1 MPNDPAPGAP
11 EPDGPAPNGLGI
23 DLDRS
28 ADTPL
33 TDQIANSIRSAIAGG
48 RLDAGARL
56 PSWRDLA
63 AQLGVARGTVR
74 VAYERLTDEQL
85 IVTAGAAGTRV
96 AARPSVA
103 LAAPAVAIA
112 RPLQT
117 MLHAFS
123 APPLPFQMG
132 VPAQDAFPVKLWSRL
147 LARAARDAART
158 PTSYPDPRGD
168 PELRARIAAYVA
180 IARGI
185 RCVPDQILVTGG
197 FRGGLGL
204 AVRALDAAG
213 RTAWMEEPGFP
224 VTRMGL
230 EMAGVRPVPVPVDAQ
245 GLDVAQGVARAPDAA
260 FAVVTPGQQ
269 APLGMTLSRER
280 RQALLRWAAQSGG
293 WIVEDDY
300 LSELQLSGRAGP
312 ALAALDGGRVI
323 HIGTFSKT
331 LSPSL
336 GLGFLIA
343 PVALAARFA
352 EVAACLAPAPNPATQ
367 VAVAALMAD
376 GHYLRHLRRMKR
388 LYVERRDRL
397 RARLGPGAG
406 VEAMAGLAVLLR
418 LPPGCDD
425 VGIARAAVG
434 FGIAPAPLSPW
445 YGGADGRWPGLLL
458 GVTNLADGRVEAACD
473 RLAGLIGGQG

>member
-1 MPNDPAPGAP
+1 MSSDSAPSDL
-11 EPDGPAPNGLGI
+11 EPDGLAI

-28 ADTPL
+28 AATPL
-33 TDQIANSIRSAIAGG
+33 TDQIAGSIRSAIAGG

-85 IVTAGAAGTRV
+85 IITAGAAGTRV
-96 AARPSVA
+96 AARPSGA
-103 LAAPAVAIA
+103 PAAPAAPAVAIA

-147 LARAARDAART
+147 LARAARDAALA
-158 PTSYPDPRGD
+158 PTSYGDPRGD

-204 AVRALDAAG
+204 AIRALDGAG

-245 GLDVAQGVARAPDAA
+245 GLDVAAGVARAPDAA
-260 FAVVTPGQQ
+260 FAVVTAGQQ
-269 APLGMTLSRER
+269 APLGMALSRER
-280 RQALLRWAAQSGG
+280 RQALLRWAARSGG
-293 WIVEDDY
+293 WVVEDDY

-343 PVALAARFA
+343 PVTLAARFA

-367 VAVAALMAD
+367 IAVAALMAD

-397 RARLGPGAG
+397 RTRLGSEAG
-406 VEAMAGLAVLLR
+406 VETMAGLAVLLR

-434 FGIAPAPLSPW
+434 YGIAPTPLSPW
-445 YGGADGRWPGLLL
+445 YGGADGRRPGLLL
-458 GVTNLADGRVEAACD
+458 GVTNLADNRVDAACG
-473 RLAGLIGGQG
+473 RLAELIGGHG

>member
-1 MPNDPAPGAP
+1 MPSDPAPSDL
-11 EPDGPAPNGLGI
+11 EPASLGI
-23 DLDRS
+23 GLDRS
-28 ADTPL
+28 AATPL
-33 TDQIANSIRSAIAGG
+33 TDQIAHGIRSAIAEG
-48 RLDAGARL
+48 RLGDGARL

-96 AARPSVA
+96 AARPSGA
-103 LAAPAVAIA
+103 SAAPAVAIA

-117 MLHAFS
+117 MLYAFS
-123 APPLPFQMG
+123 TPPLPFQMG
-132 VPAQDAFPVKLWSRL
+132 VPAQDTFPVKLWSRL
-147 LARAARDAART
+147 LARAARDAALA

-204 AVRALDAAG
+204 AIHALDGAG

-230 EMAGVRPVPVPVDAQ
+230 AMAGVRPVPVPVDAQ
-245 GLDVAQGVARAPDAA
+245 GLDVAAGVARAPDAA
-260 FAVVTPGQQ
+260 FAVVTAGQQ

-280 RQALLRWAAQSGG
+280 RQALLRWAARSGG
-293 WIVEDDY
+293 WVVEDDY
-300 LSELQLSGRAGP
+300 LSELRLSGRAGP

-323 HIGTFSKT
+323 HIGSFSKT

-352 EVAACLAPAPNPATQ
+352 EVAACLAPAPNPAAQT
-367 VAVAALMAD
+367 AVAALLGD
-376 GHYLRHLRRMKR
+376 GHYLRHLRHMKR

-397 RARLGPGAG
+397 RDRLGPEAG
-406 VEAMAGLAVLLR
+406 VETMAGLAVLLR
-418 LPPGCDD
+418 LPPGSDD
-425 VGIARAAVG
+425 VAIARAARG
-434 FGIAPAPLSPW
+434 QGIAPTPLSPW
-445 YGGADGRWPGLLL
+445 YDGADGRRPGLLL
-458 GVTNLADGRVEAACD
+458 GVTNLADGRVDAACD
-473 RLAGLIGGQG
+473 RLAEVIAGHG